1 MLNQG
6 ETVSKRDY
14 YEVLGVAKD
23 ADENTIKRAYRKLA
37 MKYHPD
43 RNPDDTTAAENFR
56 EVTEAYEVLTDP
68 NKRTRYDQYGHAGV
82 DDQMQDFWGRGGAQD
97 SHAFRDFGD
106 MFGDVFGDMFGFGG
120 AGAQG
125 SRGADLRYNLAMTL
139 EEAASGREVELKIPK
154 HETCGSCNG
163 SGARPGTNPV
173 PCNTCGGHGQVQMQQ
188 GFFAVRRTCPTCHG
202 AGTRI
207 ESPCVSCGGAGRVKA
222 TKKLK
227 IKVPAGV
234 YDGAQVRVSGEGE
247 VGQHGSPAGDLYVVI
262 SLKEHQIFEREG
274 ADLYCTMPVTFP
286 QASLGSEV
294 DAPTLEGKIK
304 IKIPAGTEGGRVF
317 RLRGHGVLDVRSG
330 GQKGDLYVRVQI
342 AVPKKM
348 SSKQAQLLREFA
360 NETGDEVYPERSSFL
375 GKVKEFWDDLSGE
388 VKS

>member
-1 MLNQG
+1 
-6 ETVSKRDY
+6 VSKRDY

-43 RNPDDTTAAENFR
+43 RNPDDTAAAENFR
-56 EVTEAYEVLTDP
+56 EVTEAYEVLTDT
-68 NKRTRYDQYGHAGV
+68 NKRSRYDQYGHAGV
-82 DDQMQDFWGRGGAQD
+82 DEQMQDFWGRGGAQD

-120 AGAQG
+120 AGQSG
-125 SRGADLRYNLAMTL
+125 RGADLRYNLSLTL
-139 EEAASGREVELKIPK
+139 EEAAKGREVELKIPK
-154 HETCGSCNG
+154 HETCSGCNG

-207 ESPCVSCGGAGRVKA
+207 ESPCVECGGAGRVKVN
-222 TKKLK
+222 KKLK
-227 IKVPAGV
+227 IKVPVGV

-247 VGQHGSPAGDLYVVI
+247 VGQQGGPAGDLYVVI
-262 SLKEHQIFEREG
+262 ALKEHAIFEREG

-294 DAPTLEGKIK
+294 DAPTLDGRIK

-317 RLRGHGVLDVRSG
+317 RLRGHGVPDVRSG

-348 SSKQAQLLREFA
+348 SNRQAELLREFA

-375 GKVKEFWDDLSGE
+375 GKVKDFWDDLSGE
-388 VKS
+388 TKP

>member
-1 MLNQG
+1 
-6 ETVSKRDY
+6 VSNRDY

-23 ADENTIKRAYRKLA
+23 ADENAIKRAYRKLA

-43 RNPDDTTAAENFR
+43 RNPGDDSTSEKFR
-56 EVTEAYEVLTDP
+56 EVTEAYEVLTDAG
-68 NKRTRYDQYGHAGV
+68 KRARYDQYGHAGV
-82 DDQMQDFWGRGGAQD
+82 DEQMQDFWGRGGAQD

-106 MFGDVFGDMFGFGG
+106 MFGDVFGDMFGGRGGG
-120 AGAQG
+120 ARTA
-125 SRGADLRYNLAMTL
+125 RGADLRYNLTLTL

-154 HETCGSCNG
+154 HESCTTCKGN
-163 SGARPGTNPV
+163 GARPGSNPV

-188 GFFAVRRTCPTCHG
+188 GFFAVRRTCPTCQG

-207 ESPCVSCGGAGRVKA
+207 DSPCLDCGGAGRVKV

-247 VGQHGSPAGDLYVVI
+247 PGQHGSPAGDLYVVI
-262 SLKEHQIFEREG
+262 ALKAHSIFEREG

-286 QASLGSEV
+286 QATLGAEV
-294 DAPTLEGKIK
+294 DAPTLNGRVK

-317 RLRGHGVLDVRSG
+317 RLRGHGVPDVRAGS
-330 GQKGDLYVRVQI
+330 QKGDLYVRVQI

-348 SSKQAQLLREFA
+348 SSRQEQLLREFA
-360 NETGDEVYPERSSFL
+360 NEAGDDVYPERSSFL
-375 GKVKEFWDDLSGE
+375 GKVKDFWGE
-388 VKS
+388 ISNENKP

>member
-1 MLNQG
+1 M
-6 ETVSKRDY
+6 SKRDY

-43 RNPDDTTAAENFR
+43 RNPDDEKAAENFR
-56 EVTEAYEVLTDP
+56 EVTEAYEVLTDDG
-68 NKRTRYDQYGHAGV
+68 KRARYDQYGHAGV
-82 DDQMQDFWGRGGAQD
+82 DEQMQDFWGRGGAQD

-106 MFGDVFGDMFGFGG
+106 MFGDVFGDMFGGRGG
-120 AGAQG
+120 ART
-125 SRGADLRYNLAMTL
+125 SRGADLRYNLTLTL

-154 HETCGSCNG
+154 HESCDTCNG
-163 SGARPGTNPV
+163 SGARPGSNPV
-173 PCNTCGGHGQVQMQQ
+173 PCGTCGGHGQVQMQQ

-207 ESPCVSCGGAGRVKA
+207 ESPCLDCGGAGRVKVN
-222 TKKLK
+222 KKLK

-234 YDGAQVRVSGEGE
+234 YDGAQVRVGGEGE
-247 VGQHGSPAGDLYVVI
+247 AGQHGSPAGDLYVVI
-262 SLKEHQIFEREG
+262 SLKEHSIFEREG

-286 QASLGSEV
+286 QATLGAEV
-294 DAPTLEGKIK
+294 DAPTLHGRVK

-317 RLRGHGVLDVRSG
+317 RLRGHGVPDVRAGS
-330 GQKGDLYVRVQI
+330 QKGDLYVRVQI

-348 SSKQAQLLREFA
+348 TSRQKDLLREFA
-360 NETGDEVYPERSSFL
+360 NEAGDDIYPERSSFL
-375 GKVKEFWDDLSGE
+375 GKVKDFWEDLSNE
-388 VKS
+388 SK

>member
-1 MLNQG
+1 M
-6 ETVSKRDY
+6 SKRDY

-43 RNPDDTTAAENFR
+43 RNPDDTAAAENFR
-56 EVTEAYEVLTDP
+56 EVTEAYEVLTDET
-68 NKRTRYDQYGHAGV
+68 KRSRYDQYGHAGV
-82 DDQMQDFWGRGGAQD
+82 DEQMQDFWNRGGAQD

-120 AGAQG
+120 GAQ
-125 SRGADLRYNLAMTL
+125 SRRGADLRYNLSMTL
-139 EEAASGREVELKIPK
+139 EEAASGREVELQIPR
-154 HETCGSCNG
+154 HETCGCCNG

-188 GFFAVRRTCPTCHG
+188 GFFAVRRTCPTCQG

-207 ESPCVSCGGAGRVKA
+207 ESPCIECGGAGRVKT

-247 VGQHGSPAGDLYVVI
+247 AGPQGSPPGDLYVVI
-262 SLKEHQIFEREG
+262 SLKEHATFEREG
-274 ADLYCTMPVTFP
+274 ADLHCTMPVTFP
-286 QASLGSEV
+286 QAALGAEV
-294 DAPTLEGKIK
+294 DAPTLDGRIR
-304 IKIPAGTEGGRVF
+304 IKIPPGTEGGRVF
-317 RLRGHGVLDVRSG
+317 RLRGHGVPDVRSG

-348 SSKQAQLLREFA
+348 TPRQAELLREFA

-375 GKVKEFWDDLSGE
+375 DKVKEFWDDLSRE
-388 VKS
+388 ARS

>member
-1 MLNQG
+1 
-6 ETVSKRDY
+6 VSKRDY

-43 RNPDDTTAAENFR
+43 RNPDDKAAAENFR
-56 EVTEAYEVLTDP
+56 EVTEAYEVLTDDS
-68 NKRTRYDQYGHAGV
+68 KRARYDQYGHAGV
-82 DDQMQDFWGRGGAQD
+82 DEQMQDFWGRGGAQD

-120 AGAQG
+120 GAQS
-125 SRGADLRYNLAMTL
+125 SRGADLRYNLSMTL
-139 EEAASGREVELKIPK
+139 EEAASGREVELQIPR
-154 HETCGSCNG
+154 HEICGCCNG

-188 GFFAVRRTCPTCHG
+188 GFFAVRRTCPTCQG

-207 ESPCVSCGGAGRVKA
+207 ESPCIECGGAGRVKT

-247 VGQHGSPAGDLYVVI
+247 AGPQGSPSGDLYVVI
-262 SLKEHQIFEREG
+262 SLKEHAIFEREG
-274 ADLYCTMPVTFP
+274 ADLHCTMPVTFP
-286 QASLGSEV
+286 QAALGAEV
-294 DAPTLEGKIK
+294 DAPTLDGRIR
-304 IKIPAGTEGGRVF
+304 IKIPPGTEGGRVF
-317 RLRGHGVLDVRSG
+317 RLRGHGVPDVRSG

-348 SSKQAQLLREFA
+348 TSRQAELLREFA

-375 GKVKEFWDDLSGE
+375 GKVKEFWDDLSRE
-388 VKS
+388 ARS

>member
-1 MLNQG
+1 M
-6 ETVSKRDY
+6 SKRDY

-23 ADENTIKRAYRKLA
+23 ADENTIKRAYRKMA

-43 RNPDDTTAAENFR
+43 RNPDDNAAAESFR
-56 EVTEAYEVLTDP
+56 EVTEAYEVLTDA
-68 NKRTRYDQYGHAGV
+68 NKRARYDQYGHAGV
-82 DDQMQDFWGRGGAQD
+82 DEQMQDFWGRGGAQD

-106 MFGDVFGDMFGFGG
+106 MFGDVFGDMFGFSGGG
-120 AGAQG
+120 ARAG
-125 SRGADLRYNLAMTL
+125 RGADLRFNLPLTL
-139 EEAASGREVELKIPK
+139 EEAANGREVELKIPK
-154 HETCGSCNG
+154 HESCGGCNG

-173 PCNTCGGHGQVQMQQ
+173 PCKTCGGHGQVQMQQ

-207 ESPCVSCGGAGRVKA
+207 ESPCVECGGAGRVKV

-227 IKVPAGV
+227 IKVPVGV

-247 VGQHGSPAGDLYVVI
+247 GGQQGAPAGDLYVVI
-262 SLKEHQIFEREG
+262 ALKEHQIFEREG

-294 DAPTLEGKIK
+294 DAPTLDGRIK

-317 RLRGHGVLDVRSG
+317 RLRGHGVPDVRNN

-348 SSKQAQLLREFA
+348 SHRQAELLREFA

-375 GKVKEFWDDLSGE
+375 GKVKDFWDDLSRE
-388 VKS
+388 AKP